1 MNINFELEDEYDEE
15 GEYIPLSKRECFIDE
30 YVDLAND
37 EYVRN
42 GESAQFKF
50 MQNLIARSKNIGYII
65 YFAKNVFGANIKLFD
80 DAICNTNNA
89 KVIFYYSYLV
99 DNVDVNKLLDKL
111 CEIGDGKYLAEFGIN
126 VLGKAQHIDK
136 KSFDKI
142 LMALDNSKHIL
153 KKNFYKNELKKF
165 LEEKNTECTLDK
177 E

>member
-50 MQNLIARSKNIGYII
+50 MQNLIARSRNIGYII

-89 KVIFYYSYLV
+89 KAIFYYSYLV
-99 DNVDVNKLLDKL
+99 DN
-111 CEIGDGKYLAEFGIN
+111 G
-126 VLGKAQHIDK
+126 
-136 KSFDKI
+136 
-142 LMALDNSKHIL
+142 L
-153 KKNFYKNELKKF
+153 K
-165 LEEKNTECTLDK
+165 
-177 E
+177 